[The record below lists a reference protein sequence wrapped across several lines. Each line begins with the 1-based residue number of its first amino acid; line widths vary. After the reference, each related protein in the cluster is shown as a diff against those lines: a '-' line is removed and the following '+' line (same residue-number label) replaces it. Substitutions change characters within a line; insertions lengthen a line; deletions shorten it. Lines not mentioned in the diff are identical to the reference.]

1 MYMSADASRT
11 NRDVWE
17 DAFVASKIRDDDYAT
32 MSGIPLDP
40 VYGMRGEEADE
51 NARRVRLQE
60 NIGSIQSVESQ
71 SRISLAN

>member
-1 MYMSADASRT
+1 MSADASRT

-40 VYGMRGEEADE
+40 VYGPDDGEFPGQYPYTRGPHA
-51 NARRVRLQE
+51 
-60 NIGSIQSVESQ
+60 
-71 SRISLAN
+71 